1 MNIKQK
7 GPLILLLTNL
17 FIAFLGMSL
26 VIPIMPTLMKELHF
40 SGEIMGYLISL
51 FAIAQ
56 LVTSPITGI
65 WVDRFGR
72 KKLIVIGLFMFS
84 VSELIFAVGSDV
96 WVLYLSRILGGIS
109 AALIMP
115 SVTAF
120 VADITTL
127 EERPKALG
135 YVSAAISTGFIIG
148 PGIGGYAAEWGVR
161 VPFYLA
167 AAVALVAAIF
177 SLFML
182 KEPLSQEQLK
192 MNREKKAKINIFEEL
207 KKSTHSVYF
216 VPFIIIFVLSF
227 GLSAFDT
234 IFGLFVDNKFGF
246 TAKDIATI
254 LTVSAILGTIAQ
266 VFLFDK
272 LVKIFGER
280 KLIQMFLLISAIFM
294 VISIFVRSYWVILGT
309 TFVMF
314 LAFDLLRPA
323 LTTLLSRMAGEDQG
337 FVAGMNSTYT
347 SFGNIIGPLVGGM
360 LFDVNIN
367 FPYTFAAIML
377 VVAWGL
383 SVKWKE
389 KAGASNVVYS
399 TASDKI

>member
-56 LVTSPITGI
+56 LVTSPIAGI

-72 KKLIVIGLFMFS
+72 KKPIVIGLFLFS
-84 VSELIFAVGSDV
+84 ASELIFAVGSDV
-96 WVLYLSRILGGIS
+96 WVLGLSRILGGIS

-115 SVTAF
+115 AVTAF
-120 VADITTL
+120 VADITTM

-135 YVSAAISTGFIIG
+135 YVSASISTGFIIG
-148 PGIGGYAAEWGVR
+148 PGIGGYVAEWGIR
-161 VPFYLA
+161 VPFFLA
-167 AAVALVAAIF
+167 AAVALSAAIF

-182 KEPLSQEQLK
+182 KEPLSSEQMK
-192 MNREKKAKINIFEEL
+192 INKGKKAKINIFEEL

-216 VPFIIIFVLSF
+216 IPFIIIFVLSF

-234 IFGLFVDNKFGF
+234 VFGLFVDSKFGF
-246 TAKDIATI
+246 TPKDIATI

-266 VFLFDK
+266 IFLFGK
-272 LVKIFGER
+272 LVQMFGER
-280 KLIQMFLLISAIFM
+280 KLIQMFLLVSAVFLI
-294 VISIFVRSYWVILGT
+294 ISIFVRSYWLILGT

-347 SFGNIIGPLVGGM
+347 SFGNIIGPLAGGM
-360 LFDVNIN
+360 LFDWNIN
-367 FPYTFAAIML
+367 FPYTFAALML
-377 VVAWGL
+377 LIAWTF

-389 KAGASNVVYS
+389 KPAASEAVYS
-399 TASDKI
+399 TANE